1 MNGAMATAIAMI
13 TSMLVEISC
22 LLWKRGAKLQ

>member
-1 MNGAMATAIAMI
+1 MAAAIAMI

-22 LLWKRGAKLQ
+22 LLWKRGAKSQ